1 MLIFSSLKKINNLF
15 LICREIYGKEND
27 LKYFLIILFNIFTI
41 LLEVISITLIL
52 PVIDLILNDG
62 KLTFFKLPFNEL
74 NTQTL
79 LLLII
84 TLFTLKSILLIFINR
99 YQLRVTFNLSKD
111 LSSRL
116 FKKYLSKD
124 YIFFTES
131 NSSIL
136 LRNIFAECNIFAI
149 SVMNSVFKLLS
160 DFFVVSFLIIFLFQF
175 NPKITF
181 FFIIFFL
188 FLIGIYLLFVKDILL
203 KLGEERSTSE
213 NSRIKFIQEGFR
225 SFQLIK
231 SFNLK
236 KFFTKKYEIQNKIS
250 HEVYFQE
257 RFFSFLPKII
267 FELSIVIFL
276 VVIIY
281 ILTIYFDNDKSF
293 IIIQLSAFGIVSLR
307 LMPVLNSMIY
317 GLQVIRFHT
326 NVITHLHKI
335 FNEKNEENDLV
346 EVNKSINKN
355 FSLKNIYYKY
365 PNTNKYILQDLSFTF
380 NKGDT
385 ISISGTS
392 GEGKS
397 TLLNIIMGILKIDK
411 GSIEIDNK
419 NIDSKNNFN
428 IKNLGF
434 VPQNV
439 FLLDENIKDNIIL
452 NSPYDESKFYKTLR
466 LSGLSNFYETY
477 SNKQTLLG
485 EAGIKLSG
493 GQKQRIAIARALYC
507 NSEII
512 VLDEP
517 TSSIDRETRIK
528 IYNFL
533 GEINKETNC
542 TIIIVSHDKIPDG
555 VTKFNYLLEN
565 GKLNKLTNL

>member
-1 MLIFSSLKKINNLF
+1 MFILSNLKKIKNLF
-15 LICREIYGKEND
+15 LMCRDIYGKKND
-27 LKYFLIILFNIFTI
+27 LKYFFIILFNIFTI

-52 PVIDLILNDG
+52 PVIDLILNNG

-84 TLFTLKSILLIFINR
+84 ILFTLKSVLLIFINR
-99 YQLRVTFNLSKD
+99 YQLKVIFNLSKD

-116 FKKYLSKD
+116 FQKYLSKD

-149 SVMNSVFKLLS
+149 SVMHSVFKLIS
-160 DFFVVSFLIIFLFQF
+160 DFFVVSFLILFLLQF
-175 NPKITF
+175 NAKITTF
-181 FFIIFFL
+181 LIIFFL
-188 FLIGIYLLFVKDILL
+188 FLVGTYLLFVKDILL
-203 KLGEERSTSE
+203 KLGEARSTSE

-236 KFFTKKYEIQNKIS
+236 EFFTKKYEIQNKIS

-276 VVIIY
+276 VFIIY
-281 ILTIYFDNDKSF
+281 ILAIYFDNNKSF
-293 IIIQLSAFGIVSLR
+293 IILQLSAFGIVSLR

-317 GLQVIRFHT
+317 GLQVLRFHT
-326 NVITHLHKI
+326 NVITHLHRI
-335 FNEKNEENDLV
+335 FNEKKENDLG
-346 EVNKSINKN
+346 EVDININKN

-365 PNTNKYILQDLSFTF
+365 PNTKKYIIRDLSFTF
-380 NKGDT
+380 NKGDM
-385 ISISGTS
+385 ISISGPS

-397 TLLNIIMGILKIDK
+397 TLLNIIMGILKVDK
-411 GSIEIDNK
+411 GTIEIDNK
-419 NIDSKNNFN
+419 NIDNKSNFN

-434 VPQNV
+434 VPQNT

-533 GEINKETNC
+533 EEINKETNC